1 MAVTTCEIRTSMT
14 TNETPDSTT
23 TATGQSVQHTTL
35 NQSLSLSPTSTV
47 PVTKTAGRTDFP
59 LSGGSATINFTT
71 MLGTGGAT
79 VTFLGLKVQ
88 SLILKNKSTNTG
100 NMTFVPGA
108 SNGIDLFGASSS
120 ITLKPGHWVH
130 FYFHDSSPDVASG
143 DCTIDVTGTGSEQF
157 EIHAVA
163 G

>member
-108 SNGIDLFGASSS
+108 PPDTLSAAS
-120 ITLKPGHWVH
+120 T
-130 FYFHDSSPDVASG
+130 FTVALPP
-143 DCTIDVTGTGSEQF
+143 VKRRR
-157 EIHAVA
+157 
-163 G
+163 